1 MQKSK
6 QKVCFVWASAASV
19 DPGASVP
26 SANSPFGEQEKDK
39 YGTASIFLEFICLSN
54 CDFAI
59 DAVCFLEFF
68 GVLIKL

>member
-1 MQKSK
+1 M
-6 QKVCFVWASAASV
+6 